1 MHDGRPMLF
10 TRGMRRSHLIA
21 IDILVAVG
29 PVLLIML
36 AVGDAG
42 STRSFQGPGWFG
54 VLVAVAIGL
63 PIGVRRIW
71 PLGSLTIIYLSLAVA
86 TVSGMAWGQSGIP
99 FLIPMALALYSLGLL
114 EPRRR
119 SVLALVACLAGT
131 TLAILA
137 TAVATE
143 KPPPWET
150 PAMLL
155 LDWLLLATPWAAG
168 RAVRARRADAV
179 NAAEQLARQ
188 AVSDERLR
196 IARELHDIVAHSLS
210 LITVKASVANHVAR
224 DRPDEARDAL
234 RIIEDT
240 SRDTMIEMRRL
251 LGVLR
256 SDSSGLDLAPSPG
269 LGGLR
274 DLADRAGMA
283 GVRVDLDVHGPERL
297 PDGVELSIYRIVQEA
312 LTNVVKHAAPAHCR
326 VRVDADER
334 AATVTVVDDGPGVRS
349 LPASSPGH
357 GLIGMRER
365 VMMYDGEFAAGPG
378 HGGGFTVTAR
388 LPYRLAGERT

>member
-1 MHDGRPMLF
+1 MLF

-36 AVGDAG
+36 AVGDADATLG
-42 STRSFQGPGWFG
+42 FHGPPWLGI
-54 VLVAVAIGL
+54 LVALAIGL
-63 PIGVRRIW
+63 PIGVRRLW

-86 TVSGMAWGQSGIP
+86 TVTGMAWGQSGIP
-99 FLIPMALALYSLGLL
+99 FLIPMALSLYALGLL

-119 SVLALVACLAGT
+119 SLLALTACLVGT
-131 TLAILA
+131 TVAILV
-137 TAVATE
+137 TAGANGQ
-143 KPPPWET
+143 PPPWET

-155 LDWLLLATPWAAG
+155 LDWLLLSTPWAAG
-168 RAVRARRADAV
+168 RAVQARRNDATH
-179 NAAEQLARQ
+179 AAEQLARQ
-188 AVSDERLR
+188 AVSEERLR

-210 LITVKASVANHVAR
+210 LITVKASVANHVAP

-240 SRDTMIEMRRL
+240 SRGTMVEMRRL

-256 SDSSGLDLAPSPG
+256 SEAAGPELTPSPG
-269 LGGLR
+269 LAGLR
-274 DLADRAGMA
+274 DLAGRAAMA
-283 GVRVDLDVHGPERL
+283 GVRVDLAMPGTAAL

-326 VRVDADER
+326 VRVDADEW
-334 AATVTVVDDGPGVRS
+334 AATVTVVDDGPGLRV
-349 LPASSPGH
+349 LPATAPGH
-357 GLIGMRER
+357 GIIGMRER
-365 VMMYDGEFAAGPG
+365 VLMYDGEFSAGPG
-378 HGGGFTVTAR
+378 PDGGFVVTAR
-388 LPYRLAGERT
+388 LPYRAAGGRT